1 MLVKLM
7 KLLFSQASVGN
18 KVGFG
23 LFFCIFLLILAKLTF
38 SNET

>member
-23 LFFCIFLLILAKLTF
+23 LFFLHFSTYFGKTDFLK
-38 SNET
+38 